1 MVDNGDDR
9 PAPAGPGRPGG
20 RPELT
25 AARSYIAGIG
35 ASGALVGATVL
46 AVVLLG
52 ALLAF
57 EGFPIAG
64 DDGSADSIRVGAGEN
79 SIGVATAAAVGA
91 APGAVAAAPGAAAG
105 GAAAGGG
112 GGAADAGAPGTAP
125 PGATGTDGSVPPG
138 APPTGPTAPPTGAP
152 PAPPGVPANPITDT
166 LSGVDSA
173 VEAETGIDPNLGGAT
188 EPVTGAV
195 DQVLENTTG
204 NDLGG
209 HVDNVTDG
217 LPGN

>member
-1 MVDNGDDR
+1 MGMT
-9 PAPAGPGRPGG
+9 APRRRGRGG
-20 RPELT
+20 RVWRPELT

-91 APGAVAAAPGAAAG
+91 APGAVAAAPAAAAG

-112 GGAADAGAPGTAP
+112 ADAGAPGTAP
-125 PGATGTDGSVPPG
+125 PGTTGTDGSVPPG
-138 APPTGPTAPPTGAP
+138 TPSPTDPTAPPTGAP

-173 VEAETGIDPNLGGAT
+173 VEAETGINPNLGGAT

-195 DQVLENTTG
+195 DQVLEDTTG

-217 LPGN
+217 LPGD

>member
-1 MVDNGDDR
+1 
-9 PAPAGPGRPGG
+9 
-20 RPELT
+20 LT

-91 APGAVAAAPGAAAG
+91 APGAVAAAPAAAAG

-112 GGAADAGAPGTAP
+112 ADAGAPGTAP
-125 PGATGTDGSVPPG
+125 PGTTGTDGSVPPG
-138 APPTGPTAPPTGAP
+138 TPSPTDPTAPPTGAP

-173 VEAETGIDPNLGGAT
+173 VEAETGINPNLGGAT

-195 DQVLENTTG
+195 DQVLEDTTG

-217 LPGN
+217 LPGD